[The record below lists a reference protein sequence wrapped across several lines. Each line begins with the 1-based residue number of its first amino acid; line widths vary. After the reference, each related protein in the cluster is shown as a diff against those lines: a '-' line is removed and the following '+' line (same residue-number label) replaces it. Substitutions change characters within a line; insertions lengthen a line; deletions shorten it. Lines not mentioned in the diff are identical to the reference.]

1 MSVTITISDDGQ
13 VEAMHNSGRILWSL
27 ELDATDDTFDEDLAN
42 WIGEVTA
49 QYAD

>member
-1 MSVTITISDDGQ
+1 MSVTITIIDGH

-27 ELDATDDTFDEDLAN
+27 ELDDADETVDEDLAN